1 MTFKKWQFCYDASTR
16 TNKHDQ
22 KISFC
27 LISAFCSV
35 NWNLWHL
42 MHWRGG
48 FWVDRQLTF
57 CVFTFC
63 QPTSVHLTFFTTDPM
78 DYWPSLISDLMLTD
92 LMLTDPFDLW
102 PCWLLTFM
110 YNWPFDKLPFWQF
123 TFLYF
128 WPYDILPFEDLPFW
142 QLAFYQDLPPGQI
155 SFWQPTF

>member
-1 MTFKKWQFCYDASTR
+1 MVKEELQTLLLNLTYQRLKELLVMCKSKYTKKTR
-16 TNKHDQ
+16 FF
-22 KISFC
+22 SFFF
-27 LISAFCSV
+27 IF
-35 NWNLWHL
+35 
-42 MHWRGG
+42 
-48 FWVDRQLTF
+48 FQVDRQLTF
-57 CVFTFC
+57 SVFTFC
-63 QPTSVHLTFFTTDPM
+63 QATSVHLTFFTTDPM

-142 QLAFYQDLPPGQI
+142 QLAFHQDLPPGQI
-155 SFWQPTF
+155 SFWQLTF